1 MWKTM
6 IYPLVYC
13 VLTCG
18 LGFGT
23 CENIPDIL
31 LQLSSPVMFVSA
43 VGTGTRLICRPTKV
57 EMTPGGN

>member
-6 IYPLVYC
+6 NYPLVYC

-31 LQLSSPVMFVSA
+31 LQLGSLVMF
-43 VGTGTRLICRPTKV
+43 GLGR
-57 EMTPGGN
+57 GN